1 MNYVGKINDI
11 AKPKVTANG
20 VPLVSASVTNQVGEI
35 ATCSL
40 LMKPEDVDNFMQPD
54 TEVTVTIA
62 GDAGGGDI
70 FRGYISG
77 VNVSH
82 MSGSLS
88 AGVDLVHVHGRDLN
102 ETSSLV
108 PGVVPG
114 GNVDVATILFKKKNA
129 LKDEPSGA
137 YFKFPFDEKPFTE
150 ALAEG
155 LTEWLNSQLV
165 SYTNGFN
172 PSSAGDKGKVIQILK
187 QIEDKCGKLGVPD
200 ALFKQ
205 INTYVSGILSRGAS
219 TSTIWDMLSVIA
231 GAFDAVLVCKP
242 DGTLAMC
249 PNFSAIKSSGNTIPG
264 EIIQKFDRS
273 AQMKRSPKE
282 CLIVGSVGIN
292 AVYNNYQPNSV
303 GKYSS
308 DLPGLR
314 GSLLLTAPGW
324 CNQMGENVAKEQK
337 EALDKLAEANVL
349 RFAHKEKTFNIIT
362 PPCPNVMPGTSA
374 SFQPTSGLKNFDGQK
389 VKIFEEKFDGYCY
402 KIQHLLETNNFCT
415 VFWFSTALEE
425 NVYQKPQ
432 SHPLF
437 PGGKMLEWS

>member
-1 MNYVGKINDI
+1 MTYVGKINDI

-20 VPLVSASVTNQVGEI
+20 VPLVSASVNNQVGEI

-40 LMKPEDVDNFMQPD
+40 LMKPEDVDNFIQPD
-54 TEVTVTIA
+54 TEVTVSIA
-62 GDAGGGDI
+62 GDSGVGDI
-70 FRGYISG
+70 FKGYVSG
-77 VNVSH
+77 INVSH

-88 AGVDLVHVHGRDLN
+88 AGVDLVHIHARDLN

-137 YFKFPFDEKPFTE
+137 YFKFPFDEETFTT
-150 ALAEG
+150 ALAHG
-155 LTEWLNSQLV
+155 LREWLDSQMV

-172 PSSAGDKGKVIQILK
+172 PSSAGDKGRVIDILGK
-187 QIEDKCGKLGVPD
+187 IEDKCGKLDVPD
-200 ALFKQ
+200 ALYRQ
-205 INTYVSGILSRGAS
+205 INTFISGILSRGAS
-219 TSTIWDMLSVIA
+219 TSTVWDMLSVIA
-231 GAFDAVLVCKP
+231 GSFDAVLVCKP

-282 CLIVGSVGIN
+282 CLMVGSVGLS

-303 GKYSS
+303 GHYTS

-324 CNQMGENVAKEQK
+324 CSQMGEKLAEASK
-337 EALDKLAEANVL
+337 EAMDKLAEANVL
-349 RFAHKEKTFNIIT
+349 RFAHREKTFNVIT
-362 PPCPNVMPGTSA
+362 PPCPNVLPGTSA
-374 SFQPTSGLKNFDGQK
+374 SFKPTSGLKNFDGEK

-402 KIQHLLETNNFCT
+402 KIQHFLETNNFCT

-425 NVYQKPQ
+425 KIYKKPK

-437 PGGKMLEWS
+437 PDGQMLEWK